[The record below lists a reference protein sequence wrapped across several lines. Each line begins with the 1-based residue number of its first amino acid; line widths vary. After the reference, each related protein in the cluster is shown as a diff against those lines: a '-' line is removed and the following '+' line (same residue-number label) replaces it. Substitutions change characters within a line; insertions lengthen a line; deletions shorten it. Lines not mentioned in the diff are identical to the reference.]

1 MGLQFVQSHSI
12 DLLFDFAE
20 IYLSSFMPGH
30 LHIGTCSWKYPS
42 WEGLVYTSNKPENFL
57 QEYAQK
63 YKSVEIDQWFWSLF
77 GIDKVVLPKAEV
89 VQEYA
94 SSVPEDF
101 RFVIK
106 APNSL
111 SLTHLYKSHSVGE
124 LVANPH
130 FLSPELYKAF
140 LGTLGAIHP
149 QIGAI
154 NLQFEYLNKL
164 KMPSPQ
170 LFFEQL
176 VNFLKSIDTSIPL
189 CIELRNPNFLND
201 GYFKILAE
209 HNIGN
214 TFCQGYY
221 MPGIQEVY
229 TNHAHLLHGT
239 SIVRLLG
246 PDRQGIEKTTGKKW
260 DKIVAPRDS
269 EIPGIARLVRK
280 MVDQSGMDVYL
291 NVNNHYEGSA
301 PITIEKLLQFL

>member
-1 MGLQFVQSHSI
+1 MY
-12 DLLFDFAE
+12 D
-20 IYLSSFMPGH
+20 
-30 LHIGTCSWKYPS
+30 
-42 WEGLVYTSNKPENFL
+42 SNKPENFL
-57 QEYAQK
+57 QEYARK

-89 VQEYA
+89 VQEYV
-94 SSVPEDF
+94 SSVPDDF

-111 SLTHLYKSHSVGE
+111 SLTHLYKSHTAGE

-130 FLSPELYKAF
+130 FLSPELYKTF
-140 LGTLGAIHP
+140 LDSLDPIQP

-170 LFFEQL
+170 LFFEQF
-176 VNFLKSIDTSIPL
+176 VNFVKTIDTSIPL
-189 CIELRNPNFLND
+189 CIEIRNPNFLNEK
-201 GYFKILAE
+201 YFKILAE
-209 HNIGN
+209 HDVGN

-221 MPGIQEVY
+221 MPDIQDVHAK
-229 TNHAHLLHGT
+229 HAHLLKGT
-239 SIVRLLG
+239 SIIRLLG

-260 DKIVAPRDS
+260 DKIVAPKDS

-301 PITIEKLLQFL
+301 PATIEKLLQYL